1 MSSLDA
7 LLDSRSSFALAAF
20 AVSWI
25 AVVLLALV
33 AANLHFRLV
42 HLERSAT
49 AAAGERTPYGHL
61 LGRSLADV
69 LGPQLPAA
77 ARLAFFLS
85 SGCPACDRIL
95 DELRTAGDGGPI
107 ALLWRDE
114 TPSPL
119 PQLATGLV
127 VLDDGPRLGRALGI
141 GVSPFALTADSGG
154 RIVRAVPVGSIKA
167 LTELLGA
174 SGRDEPLQRASAALP
189 RQSLKGVSS

>member
-1 MSSLDA
+1 MSGLEA
-7 LLDSRSSFALAAF
+7 LLGSRSSFALAAF

-42 HLERSAT
+42 HLERSL
-49 AAAGERTPYGHL
+49 AAPGEARTPYGHL

-69 LGPQLPAA
+69 LGPQVPAG

-85 SGCPACDRIL
+85 SDCPACDRIL
-95 DELRTAGDGGPI
+95 GELRAAGERGPV

-119 PQLATGLV
+119 PRLPAGVV

-141 GVSPFALTADSGG
+141 GVSPFALAADAGG
-154 RIVRAVPVGSIKA
+154 RIVRAVPVGSVKA
-167 LTELLGA
+167 LAELLGE
-174 SGRDEPLQRASAALP
+174 SGRDESPDRASAALP
-189 RQSLKGVSS
+189 HQSLKGVSP